1 MDEIGFAIGTIQ
13 RSYVVVNK
21 DLKIRYQAQPG
32 RQEWISILECIYADE
47 GSIPP
52 FIILK
57 GTKVTSSWV
66 PTAAL
71 DLNWHFATSQKGWTL
86 SRVTGLTGLGFTGSR
101 GSPRIFQFRLVLLG
115 VVPTSPSS
123 LAINSTLTFL
133 TLSFIHQSHQEDSH
147 RWFIHLNSSIHNT
160 HFTVLIAR
168 SNLQRPFRPNFAQVK
183 IFHFFTPWNF
193 A

>member
-1 MDEIGFAIGTIQ
+1 MDEIGFTIGTIQ

-71 DLNWHFATSQKGWTL
+71 DLNWHFTASQK
-86 SRVTGLTGLGFTGSR
+86 
-101 GSPRIFQFRLVLLG
+101 
-115 VVPTSPSS
+115 
-123 LAINSTLTFL
+123 
-133 TLSFIHQSHQEDSH
+133 
-147 RWFIHLNSSIHNT
+147 
-160 HFTVLIAR
+160 
-168 SNLQRPFRPNFAQVK
+168 
-183 IFHFFTPWNF
+183 
-193 A
+193 